1 MKRDL
6 RIELLDRVKDQLRD
20 GDPPA
25 AVEAFQRLQRLGR
38 TSDEALDLLAAALL
52 VETHAMARDGRPFD
66 HEGYARGLAALPRIL
81 KR

>member
-6 RIELLDRVKDQLRD
+6 RAELLDRVKDQLRD
-20 GDPPA
+20 GNPA
-25 AVEAFQRLQRLGR
+25 AVDAFQRLQRLGK
-38 TSDEALDLLAAALL
+38 TSDQALGLMSAALL

-66 HEGYARGLAALPRIL
+66 AEGYARGLAALPRIL